1 MIDVDTVAVTMP
13 ELCVMTIE
21 GDVIRD
27 NLVSPAV
34 RKTLYMALANLV
46 LLIITDILHTNT
58 NY

>member
-46 LLIITDILHTNT
+46 
-58 NY
+58 

>member
-21 GDVIRD
+21 SDVIHD
-27 NLVSPAV
+27 NFVSPEV

-46 LLIITDILHTNT
+46 LLIITDILYTNT

>member
-27 NLVSPAV
+27 NFVSLAV

-46 LLIITDILHTNT
+46 LLIITDILYTNT
-58 NY
+58 IS